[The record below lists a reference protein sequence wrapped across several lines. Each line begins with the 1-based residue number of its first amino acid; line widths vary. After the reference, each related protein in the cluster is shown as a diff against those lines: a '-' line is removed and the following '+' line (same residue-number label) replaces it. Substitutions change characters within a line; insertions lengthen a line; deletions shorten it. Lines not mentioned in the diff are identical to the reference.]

1 MVLNGLDVQGKRN
14 IIQDLKITV
23 KSNKN
28 MEKKYS
34 PMMSQKIRLLKNVSM
49 YCGLCKFIPH
59 ISCLFKIQTDTKF
72 VI

>member
-14 IIQDLKITV
+14 TIQDLKITV

-34 PMMSQKIRLLKNVSM
+34 PMTSQK
-49 YCGLCKFIPH
+49 YFC
-59 ISCLFKIQTDTKF
+59 
-72 VI
+72 